1 MAGLHFIFKNYFFY
15 KCMVYY
21 NKRSLFRHG
30 QSRLWMD
37 DHYAKSPT
45 GRRMAK
51 VTYGWMVTILS
62 YLRVDDGY
70 YTKLPTGRC
79 IAKVA
84 YGWTVTTLSHL

>member
-1 MAGLHFIFKNYFFY
+1 M
-15 KCMVYY
+15 
-21 NKRSLFRHG
+21 
-30 QSRLWMD
+30 
-37 DHYAKSPT
+37 T
-45 GRRMAK
+45 K

-70 YTKLPTGRC
+70 YTKLPMGRC

>member
-1 MAGLHFIFKNYFFY
+1 M
-15 KCMVYY
+15 
-21 NKRSLFRHG
+21 
-30 QSRLWMD
+30 
-37 DHYAKSPT
+37 T
-45 GRRMAK
+45 K

-84 YGWTVTTLSHL
+84 YGWTVTTDRKSTRLNSSHDELSRMPSSA